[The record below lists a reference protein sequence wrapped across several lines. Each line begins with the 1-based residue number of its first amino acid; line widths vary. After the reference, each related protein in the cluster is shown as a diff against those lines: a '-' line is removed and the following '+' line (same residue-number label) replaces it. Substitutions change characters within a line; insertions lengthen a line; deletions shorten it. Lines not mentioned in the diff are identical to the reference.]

1 MPLPLNTQTTIGG
14 VAVVVKSIPEKSSG
28 VNTGPSDR
36 PANGADLAVSAY
48 SGAPGGSNNYSNR
61 PRGLNIP
68 DFSGLDKALG
78 TLGAAI
84 GIAEAA
90 VGLFDTAKNLAKLF
104 RPGSK
109 LTTANRFELGINRIG
124 ASTLDRE
131 SVQTSSLSELDHRVR
146 LWTDFEVFGTSSGEN
161 PYFTLLKETG
171 GVVFPYTPNISLTY
185 KGNYTQQE
193 GIIHNNFPYQ
203 AYKNSSI
210 EDITI
215 QAEFTVQTNPEG
227 QYWLAVMNF
236 FKTATKMFYGKS
248 IPVGFPPILCEL
260 SGYGTEILPN
270 VPVVIKSFQL
280 DLKDNVQYMEI
291 QSLNSRKSKQFVP
304 LSSTVTL
311 ICSPMYSRTQT
322 REFNIQKFARGDELG
337 YM

>member
-1 MPLPLNTQTTIGG
+1 MPLPLNTETTIGG

-48 SGAPGGSNNYSNR
+48 SGAPGGSNNYSRR
-61 PRGLNIP
+61 PKGLNIP

-78 TLGAAI
+78 VLGSAIAIASAA
-84 GIAEAA
+84 E
-90 VGLFDTAKNLAKLF
+90 GLFNAAKSLASVFK
-104 RPGSK
+104 PSSP
-109 LTTANRFELGINRIG
+109 LTTAGSVKATEFSSRQGSSL
-124 ASTLDRE
+124 TRE
-131 SVQTSSLSELDHRVR
+131 KTQTSSLSLNDHRVR
-146 LWTDFEVFGTSSGEN
+146 IWTDFTVFGTN
-161 PYFTLLKETG
+161 PYFKLLTDTN
-171 GVVFPYTPNISLTY
+171 GVIFPYTPNISLTY
-185 KGNYTQQE
+185 KANYTQQE

-227 QYWLAVMNF
+227 QYWLAAMNF

-248 IPVGFPPILCEL
+248 QPVGFPPVLCQL

-270 VPVVIKSFQL
+270 VPVIIKSFQV
-280 DLKDNVQYMEI
+280 DLKDSVQYMEI
-291 QSLNSRKSKQFVP
+291 HSLNAQKTKQFVP
-304 LSSTVTL
+304 MNSTVTI
-311 ICSPMYSRTQT
+311 ICAPIYSRTQT